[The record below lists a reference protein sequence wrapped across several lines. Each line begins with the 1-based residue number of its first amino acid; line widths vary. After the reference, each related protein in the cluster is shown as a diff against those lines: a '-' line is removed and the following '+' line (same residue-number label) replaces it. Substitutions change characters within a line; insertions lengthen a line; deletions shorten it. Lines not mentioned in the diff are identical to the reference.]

1 MKKIFIIT
9 FFSIAIVNVA
19 SAQIDLNKI
28 FNMND
33 ILGKVMHVKKGFSPK
48 FSLGN
53 LSIPKVDKVG
63 EILGLKRNVEI
74 NKLFKTFKTGRT
86 IYKVASYA
94 GGAIALYGSIKAIDK
109 ASVAKDYK
117 GALIGGFTTIAS
129 GVITK
134 LLTKGASYKAV
145 DIFNGVV
152 KRKVKDIFSIQPA
165 SSTMGMGIYV
175 KL

>member
-1 MKKIFIIT
+1 MKKIFIILLISVFAGNT
-9 FFSIAIVNVA
+9 V

-28 FNMND
+28 FNLND

-48 FSLGN
+48 FALGN
-53 LSIPKVDKVG
+53 VSIPKIGKVG
-63 EILGLKRNVEI
+63 EILGLKQNPQI
-74 NKLFKTFKTGRT
+74 NKLFNTFKTGRT
-86 IYKVASYA
+86 IFKIASYA
-94 GGAIALYGSIKAIDK
+94 GSAIALYGTIKAVDK

-117 GALIGGFTTIAS
+117 GALVGGLSTIAS

-152 KRKVKDIFSIQPA
+152 TKKIKNIFSIQPA

>member
-1 MKKIFIIT
+1 MKKIFIILLV
-9 FFSIAIVNVA
+9 SICAGNSV
-19 SAQIDLNKI
+19 SAQIDLSKI
-28 FNMND
+28 LNLND
-33 ILGKVMHVKKGFSPK
+33 ILGKVMHVKKGFAPK

-53 LSIPKVDKVG
+53 MSIPKIGKVG
-63 EILGLKRNVEI
+63 EILGLKQNPQI

-86 IYKVASYA
+86 VYKVASYA
-94 GGAIALYGSIKAIDK
+94 GGAVALYGTIKAIDK
-109 ASVAKDYK
+109 ASIAKDYK
-117 GALIGGFTTIAS
+117 GALAGGLSTIAS
-129 GVITK
+129 GVIVK

-152 KRKVKDIFSIQPA
+152 KKKIKNIFSIQPA